1 MEVGSIERKEAC
13 ELLLVNRNFL
23 YQLLYKA
30 FAREPDRAFLD
41 LLTAEH
47 TGESFALLGGEEL
60 EKTPAFLAH
69 LRKEAENADFPD
81 RLKEEYT
88 RLFVGPM
95 EMEAPPWESIYVGEE
110 GRLFQESTL
119 KVRDCYR
126 RFGLLPEEYR
136 RVADDSLALEL
147 GFMAEL
153 AQRSASA
160 FAAADEAALRKTL
173 QGALDFLNEHLL
185 LWVPQLLERMGRTET
200 DLLYPRLTRILNSF
214 LEKDRE
220 TINDLL
226 SEGVHAHD

>member
-1 MEVGSIERKEAC
+1 
-13 ELLLVNRNFL
+13 
-23 YQLLYKA
+23 
-30 FAREPDRAFLD
+30 
-41 LLTAEH
+41 
-47 TGESFALLGGEEL
+47 
-60 EKTPAFLAH
+60 
-69 LRKEAENADFPD
+69 
-81 RLKEEYT
+81 
-88 RLFVGPM
+88 M